1 MSDSNE
7 EKQGKVYAR
16 FVTEMKVRPDDI
28 DLFQHVHSS
37 RYMDYLL
44 AARFDQ
50 MERCYKMPMSEYLER
65 NMGWYQ
71 TSITMN
77 FKSALLMGDEFF
89 VETGIL
95 KFGICTIDLSYRIV
109 RKADNRICVDGT
121 ATYALIDLKT
131 QRAIRIPKDV
141 IERHTI

>member
-1 MSDSNE
+1 MENNE
-7 EKQGKVYAR
+7 ETKIEKVYAR
-16 FVTEMKVRPDDI
+16 FETEMKVRPDDI

-77 FKSALLMGDEFF
+77 FKRPLVMGDEFV
-89 VETGIL
+89 VETGIT
-95 KFGICTIDLSYRIV
+95 KFETRTIEISYRIF
-109 RKADNRICVDGT
+109 KKSTNKLCVDGT
-121 ATYALIDLKT
+121 AAYALIDLTTK
-131 QRAIRIPKDV
+131 RAIPIPQD
-141 IERHTI
+141 IIDRHTI

>member
-1 MSDSNE
+1 MENAE
-7 EKQGKVYAR
+7 ESQKVYAR
-16 FVTEMKVRPDDI
+16 FTTEMKVRPDDI

-50 MERCYKMPMSEYLER
+50 MERCYKFPMSEYLER
-65 NMGWYQ
+65 GMGWYQ

-77 FKSALLMGDEFF
+77 YKRSLTLGDEFI

-95 KFGICTIDLSYRIV
+95 NFGACTIELSYRIIKKLTNKV
-109 RKADNRICVDGT
+109 CVDGT

-131 QRAIRIPKDV
+131 QRAMRIPQDV
-141 IERHTI
+141 IDRHTI

>member
-1 MSDSNE
+1 METENAQKPE
-7 EKQGKVYAR
+7 KVYAR
-16 FVTEMKVRPDDI
+16 FTTEMKVRPDDI

-65 NMGWYQ
+65 GMGWYQ

-77 FKSALLMGDEFF
+77 YKRSLTLGDEFI
-89 VETGIL
+89 VETGIT
-95 KFGICTIDLSYRIV
+95 KFGVCTIDLSYRIIKKSTNKV
-109 RKADNRICVDGT
+109 CVDGT

-131 QRAIRIPKDV
+131 QRAMRIPQDV
-141 IERHTI
+141 IDRHTI